1 MPPSSILCRAQ
12 EALQRARAAASTL
25 DSVRI
30 QAEAAAAAW
39 AKEAVAAEHR
49 ERRKLRAAATN
60 DAQRAHAG
68 QEERGFSENPD
79 RGLASA

>member
-25 DSVRI
+25 NSVRI
-30 QAEAAAAAW
+30 QAEAAATAW

-49 ERRKLRAAATN
+49 ERRKLRAVGPG
-60 DAQRAHAG
+60 DAGMEIVVR
-68 QEERGFSENPD
+68 EERGFSENPD
-79 RGLASA
+79 RGLANA